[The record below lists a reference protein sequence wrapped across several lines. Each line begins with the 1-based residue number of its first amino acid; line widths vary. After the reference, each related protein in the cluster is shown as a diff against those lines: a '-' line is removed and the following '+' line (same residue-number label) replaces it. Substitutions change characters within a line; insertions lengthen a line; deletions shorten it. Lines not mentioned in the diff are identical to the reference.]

1 MKLSQRLM
9 EMYHQVS
16 PGERVADIGTD
27 HAYIPILLMK
37 NNISPF
43 VIMSDI
49 SQGSMY
55 KAQRNCKDQGFG
67 LPDSCFR
74 VGDGLSTI
82 EPGEVD
88 TLVIGG
94 LGGRTIA
101 GILAADQNL
110 TNSFSKLILQPR
122 NNSGELRY
130 YLHLTGWT
138 IISERLAKEGK
149 FICEIITASAP
160 ENTSAASSKSAET
173 NLADLLKEGQDYRW
187 RYPESFKYLSS
198 GQKELLKKRLDWK
211 FGSLNQEIQNLRK
224 SSNNHKSLIDQLEE
238 ERDYLKW
245 IEKD

>member
-27 HAYIPILLMK
+27 HAYVPILLMK

-49 SQGSMY
+49 SKGSMD

-74 VGDGLSTI
+74 VGDGVSTI
-82 EPGEVD
+82 KPGEVD

-160 ENTSAASSKSAET
+160 ENTSAAASFSAET
-173 NLADLLKEGQDYRW
+173 DLVDLLKEGQDYRW
-187 RYPESFKYLSS
+187 RYPESFKYLPSD
-198 GQKELLKKRLDWK
+198 QKELLDKRLEWK
-211 FGSLNQEIQNLRK
+211 FDSLYKEISNLKK
-224 SSNNHKSLIDQLEE
+224 SNKNHSELISRLEE

>member
-49 SQGSMY
+49 SKGSMD

-82 EPGEVD
+82 QPGEVD
-88 TLVIGG
+88 TIVIGG

-101 GILAADQNL
+101 GILASDQKL

-130 YLHLTGWT
+130 YLKLTGWN
-138 IISERLAKEGK
+138 IISERLSQEGK

-160 ENTSAASSKSAET
+160 ENSAAVDSFTKGQDI
-173 NLADLLKEGQDYRW
+173 ADLLKEGQDYRW
-187 RYPESFKYLSS
+187 RYPESFKYLPSD
-198 GQKELLKKRLDWK
+198 QKELLDKRLEWK
-211 FGSLNQEIQNLRK
+211 FDSLNKEISNLKK
-224 SSNNHKSLIDQLEE
+224 SSKNHSELISRLEG

-245 IEKD
+245 IKKD

>member
-49 SQGSMY
+49 SKGSMD
-55 KAQRNCKDQGFG
+55 KAQRNCKEQGFG

-74 VGDGLSTI
+74 LGDGLSTI
-82 EPGEVD
+82 QPGEVD
-88 TLVIGG
+88 TIVIGG

-101 GILAADQNL
+101 GILASDQNL

-160 ENTSAASSKSAET
+160 ENTSAATGFSAET
-173 NLADLLKEGQDYRW
+173 DLVDLLKEGQDYRW
-187 RYPESFKYLSS
+187 RYPESFKYLPSD
-198 GQKELLKKRLDWK
+198 QKELLDKRLEWK
-211 FGSLNQEIQNLRK
+211 FDSLNNEISNLKK
-224 SSNNHKSLIDQLEE
+224 SNKNHSELISRLEG

-245 IEKD
+245 IKKD